1 MCGLTGFVDFA
12 KGTSPFCLQT
22 MTDTLAHRGPDANGV
37 RILDTPHAQI
47 GLGHA
52 RLSILDLSSDGKQPM
67 SYRHLSIVFNGE
79 IYNYK
84 ELKQELKKQGHQF
97 ITRTDTEVIL
107 HAFDAWGE
115 QAIDRFIGMFS
126 IAIYNAK
133 TEKLSLFRDRAGVKP
148 MYYFEKN
155 GFFLFGSE
163 LKALMGHP
171 QFKKEIDSSV
181 LLPYF
186 QLGYIPAPHTIF
198 KNCYK
203 LKPGHRLDYNMSSKS
218 YSSMPYWNVRDYYA
232 SPKLSMDYP
241 EAKDALSDLLVSA
254 FQYRM
259 VSDVPVGVFL
269 SGGYDS
275 TAVASILQ
283 ANQLER
289 IKTFTIGFE
298 EGNNEAPFAKQTAAH
313 LGTDHYEY
321 ICTTAEAQKII
332 PQLPYFYDEPF
343 GDSSAI
349 PTSLVSQLARKEVT
363 VALSADGGDE
373 IFCGYTSYFNLERQL
388 ARLNQVPSALKP
400 VLSAIAG
407 SVSITNKLVS
417 PALQHKAHTA
427 LTSLDKNDYRQ
438 ASQLFQ
444 KMKEKPLSYLRKFF
458 SKDVGQVSSPYDIDY
473 KSFASPLEGAMAADY
488 LSYLPDDILTK
499 VDRSTMS
506 VSLEGRDPLLDHRII
521 EFAARLPLDYKYG
534 GGKNGKRI
542 LKDIVHDYVP
552 QKMMDRPKAGFSL
565 PIYSWLRGDLSYL
578 VEEYLSE
585 TALARS
591 GLFNVSFVRK
601 QVALFMDRKLHYSPL
616 IWYLLM
622 FQMWWS
628 EWMEK

>member
-1 MCGLTGFVDFA
+1 MCGLTGFVDFT
-12 KGTSPFCLQT
+12 KSTSSSCLEA
-22 MTDTLAHRGPDANGV
+22 MTDTLDHRGPDANG
-37 RILDTPHAQI
+37 RKILDSTHAQI

-67 SYRHLSIVFNGE
+67 SYGHLSMVFNGE
-79 IYNYK
+79 IYNFK

-126 IAIYNAK
+126 FAIYNAK

-163 LKALMGHP
+163 LKALMAHP
-171 QFKKEIDSSV
+171 QFEKEVDSPV

-203 LKPGHRLDYNMSSKS
+203 LEPGHRLDYDLSSKV
-218 YSSMPYWNVRDYYA
+218 YSTVPYWDVQEYYE

-259 VSDVPVGVFL
+259 VSDVLVGVFL

-283 ANQLER
+283 ANQGEK

-298 EGNNEAPFAKQTAAH
+298 EGNNEAPFAKETAAH

-349 PTSLVSQLARKEVT
+349 PTSLVSQMARKEVT

-373 IFCGYTSYFNLERQL
+373 VFCGYTSYFNLQKQMDT
-388 ARLNQVPSALKP
+388 LNTVPSYLKSA
-400 VLSAIAG
+400 LSAFAPVTSLSGGLI
-407 SVSITNKLVS
+407 S
-417 PALQHKAHTA
+417 PGLKHKAHSA
-427 LTSLDKNDYRQ
+427 LDSLDSNDQRQ

-444 KMKEKPLSYLRKFF
+444 KMKEKPMSYLRKFF
-458 SKDVGQVSSPYDIDY
+458 SKDIGQLSSPYGRDY
-473 KSFASPLEGAMAADY
+473 TNFDTPLEGAMAADY

-499 VDRSTMS
+499 VDRATMS

-521 EFAARLPLDYKYG
+521 EFAARLPLNYKYG
-534 GGKNGKRI
+534 GGNNGKRI
-542 LKDIVHDYVP
+542 LKDIGHDYIP

-578 VEEYLSE
+578 VEEHLSE
-585 TALARS
+585 SALARS

-601 QVALFMDRKLHYSPL
+601 QVELFMDRKLHYSPL

-622 FQMWWS
+622 FQMWWD
-628 EWMEK
+628 EWM